1 MADIELLELHDA
13 ELGEAVLGI
22 GGSARL
28 RFSHVAVYERKAAE
42 LYDVVSYSAEALCT
56 GVTDM
61 HCIGTLDDRNKVSG
75 LLIDGTELSSAEETA
90 LLHAEHRSSAN
101 VALVFFGGARIEL
114 ACSRISFRL
123 QQRGRVIEVWEGPL

>member
-1 MADIELLELHDA
+1 MAEVELLQLHDA
-13 ELGEAVLGI
+13 RLEEAVLRL
-22 GGSARL
+22 GGSALL
-28 RFSHVAVYERKAAE
+28 RFAHVTVYERKAPE
-42 LYDVVSYSAEALCT
+42 LYDVVSYGAEAVCT

-61 HCIGTLDDRNKVSG
+61 HCVGAFDDWSKISS

-114 ACSRISFRL
+114 ACARISFRL